1 MTKVVADITMSLDG
15 FVTGPNA
22 GPKAGLGDD
31 GMPLHDWVFN
41 GHDVD
46 EAVLANATQRSGAV
60 VMGRNL
66 FDVVDDPDGWSD
78 EIGYGAHHVGRPSF
92 FVVTHTPPAQVRL
105 NLDFTFVTEGVAP
118 ALDAARRRVP
128 ARQRRRDHGRR
139 QCDRTGNR
147 PRSRRRDGAARLPN
161 RDGRRHTAL
170 ARRRAASATP
180 DRCPGIAI
188 RDPHHLRTHR
198 EHNEGWLRSACVTV
212 DGVIKA
218 QYAVSLSAPTA
229 GVRGCPP
236 SVSFPAIRRPPTASF
251 CAPWPASAG
260 SPWRAPTRRCG
271 RVTGTPRD
279 GFGGPTFHC
288 WE

>member
-66 FDVVDDPDGWSD
+66 FDVVDGPDGWSD

-118 ALDAARRRVP
+118 ALDAARDVCP
-128 ARQRRRDHGRR
+128 PDKDVVIMGGGNVIAQAIDHGLVDEMVLHVSPIVMGAGTPLWPGVARR
-139 QCDRTGNR
+139 QLRQTDVRVSPYAT
-147 PRSRRRDGAARLPN
+147 
-161 RDGRRHTAL
+161 HITYAL
-170 ARRRAASATP
+170 TESTTRA
-180 DRCPGIAI
+180 G
-188 RDPHHLRTHR
+188 
-198 EHNEGWLRSACVTV
+198 
-212 DGVIKA
+212 
-218 QYAVSLSAPTA
+218 
-229 GVRGCPP
+229 
-236 SVSFPAIRRPPTASF
+236 
-251 CAPWPASAG
+251 
-260 SPWRAPTRRCG
+260 
-271 RVTGTPRD
+271 
-279 GFGGPTFHC
+279 
-288 WE
+288 